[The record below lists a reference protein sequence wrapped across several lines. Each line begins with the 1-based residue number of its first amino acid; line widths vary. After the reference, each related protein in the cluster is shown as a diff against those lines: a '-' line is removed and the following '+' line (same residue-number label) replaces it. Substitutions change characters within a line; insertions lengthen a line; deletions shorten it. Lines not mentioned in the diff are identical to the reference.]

1 MFSVPAV
8 VFQHLRFIICD
19 SAVVFQHLRFII
31 CDSAVVFQHLRF
43 IICDSAVVFQHLR
56 FIICDSAVV
65 FQHSCSSSRV
75 PASVIQPTS
84 VFALVLQHL
93 CSCFSNCVPASAI
106 VFQLLCSN
114 TCACSITNRLSSMT
128 TLTICV
134 SFCVPTLF
142 QHCVSASVFAFVL
155 QRLCFSFCVC
165 ICVAASVFQLLCSC
179 ICSPYTI
186 DCHQ

>member
-1 MFSVPAV
+1 
-8 VFQHLRFIICD
+8 
-19 SAVVFQHLRFII
+19 
-31 CDSAVVFQHLRF
+31 
-43 IICDSAVVFQHLR
+43 
-56 FIICDSAVV
+56 V

-75 PASVIQPTS
+75 PASVTQPTS
-84 VFALVLQHL
+84 VFALVLQRLCSHFVLQHL
-93 CSCFSNCVPASAI
+93 CT
-106 VFQLLCSN
+106 LLCCSICVRICVSASVYQRLCSSISSVS
-114 TCACSITNRLSSMT
+114 CACSINNRLPSMT
-128 TLTICV
+128 TLTICF
-134 SFCVPTLF
+134 SFCVPALF